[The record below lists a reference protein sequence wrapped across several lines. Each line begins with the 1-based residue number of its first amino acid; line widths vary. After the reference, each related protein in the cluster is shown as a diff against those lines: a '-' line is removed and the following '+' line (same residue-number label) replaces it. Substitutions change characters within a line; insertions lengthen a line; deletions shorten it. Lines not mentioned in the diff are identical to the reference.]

1 MPSALDNP
9 APPETRN
16 ISSKDIGIQTISG
29 CLKKASMNLIAAT
42 ILIFS
47 RENVDSLFA
56 PINFLDDTSRSN
68 QSPFIALNKFII
80 FATSSNSAEIPFSF
94 RYS

>member
-1 MPSALDNP
+1 MLDNP

-16 ISSKDIGIQTISG
+16 ISSKEIGTQTISG
-29 CLKKASMNLIAAT
+29 CFKKASINLIAAT

-47 RENVDSLFA
+47 RENVDSLLA
-56 PINFLDDTSRSN
+56 PITFLDDTKRSS

-80 FATSSNSAEIPFSF
+80 FATSSSSAEIPFSF
-94 RYS
+94 KYS